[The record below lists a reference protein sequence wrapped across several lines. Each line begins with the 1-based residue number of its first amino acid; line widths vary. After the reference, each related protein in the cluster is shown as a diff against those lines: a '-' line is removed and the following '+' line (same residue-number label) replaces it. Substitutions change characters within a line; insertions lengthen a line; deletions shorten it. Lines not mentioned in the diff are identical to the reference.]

1 MYHRIMQL
9 VIVGVGYVGL
19 VTGLSL
25 AKLGN
30 KISFLDTDKEK
41 IETLNQGIAPFV
53 EPEIEDYLL
62 NSDIQKNVKFYD
74 NYNNIKWDGID
85 IVLICVQTPTTEDG
99 DVDISYISSVF
110 NNMEDLID
118 KDSVI
123 CIKSTIHPLALEK
136 VFKDFS
142 INYDDLVF
150 NPEFLREGSAFHDFF
165 HTDRVVVGSLNNKNM
180 KKVGELYNG
189 INSEIIYTDPI
200 SSQLVKYLSNA
211 YLPLRLSFVNEAS
224 RIVDVLNANQ
234 EDVLRGVGLDSRIGL
249 DYFRPSPGWGGSCFP
264 KDVHEIQSLAKNQNL
279 NLPLVQSIINSNDVH
294 IGWFSDKL
302 VDILETN
309 NLQQVC
315 LIGASFKENTDDIRH
330 SPTFVIYKKLQRQ
343 EINVEIYDKSV
354 YSDLVLN
361 DINLLKDHSLI
372 VEMYPLSDSYNLLE
386 DKIKEL
392 KHIVYY
398 RFWN

>member
-1 MYHRIMQL
+1 MKL

-25 AKLGN
+25 AKLGH
-30 KISFLDTDKEK
+30 KISFIDTDKEK
-41 IETLNQGIAPFV
+41 INTLSQGLAPFI

-62 NSDIQKNVKFYD
+62 NSDIQKNIKFHD
-74 NYNNIKWDGID
+74 SYNNVKWDGVD
-85 IVLICVQTPTTEDG
+85 IVLICVQTPTNEDG
-99 DVDISYISSVF
+99 EVDISFISSVF
-110 NNMEDLID
+110 NNID
-118 KDSVI
+118 ELMDKNSVI

-150 NPEFLREGSAFHDFF
+150 NPEFLREGSAFNDFF
-165 HTDRVVVGSLNNKNM
+165 HTDRVIVGSLNTKNM
-180 KKVGELYNG
+180 KRVGQLYDR
-189 INSEIIYTDPI
+189 INSEIIYTDPV
-200 SSQLVKYLSNA
+200 SSQLIKYLSNA

-224 RIVDVLNANQ
+224 RIVEVLNANQ

-264 KDVHEIQSLAKNQNL
+264 KDVKEIQSLAKNQNL

-294 IGWFSDKL
+294 IGWFSEKL

-309 NLQQVC
+309 NLQQIC

-330 SPTFVIYKKLQRQ
+330 SPTFVIYKKLEQLG
-343 EINVEIYDKSV
+343 INVEIYDMSV
-354 YSDLVLN
+354 LSDFVLN
-361 DINLLKDHSLI
+361 DINLLKESSLI
-372 VEMYPLSDSYNLLE
+372 VEMFPLDDSYNLLK
-386 DKIKEL
+386 DKIKKL
-392 KHIVYY
+392 KNIVYY
-398 RFWN
+398 RFWS

>member
-1 MYHRIMQL
+1 MYHQIMKL

-25 AKLGN
+25 AKLGH
-30 KISFLDTDKEK
+30 KISFIDTDKEK
-41 IETLNQGIAPFV
+41 INTLSQGLAPFI

-62 NSDIQKNVKFYD
+62 NSDIQKNIKFHD
-74 NYNNIKWDGID
+74 SYNNVKWDGVD
-85 IVLICVQTPTTEDG
+85 IVLICVQTPTNEDG
-99 DVDISYISSVF
+99 EVDISFISSVF
-110 NNMEDLID
+110 NNID
-118 KDSVI
+118 ELMDKNSVI

-150 NPEFLREGSAFHDFF
+150 NPEFLREGSAFNDFF
-165 HTDRVVVGSLNNKNM
+165 HTDRVIVGSLNTKNM
-180 KKVGELYNG
+180 KRVGQLYDR
-189 INSEIIYTDPI
+189 INSEIIYTDPV
-200 SSQLVKYLSNA
+200 SSQLIKYLSNA

-224 RIVDVLNANQ
+224 RIVEVLNANQ

-264 KDVHEIQSLAKNQNL
+264 KDVKEIQSLAKNQNL

-294 IGWFSDKL
+294 IGWFSEKL

-309 NLQQVC
+309 NLQQIC

-330 SPTFVIYKKLQRQ
+330 SPTFVIYKKLEQLG
-343 EINVEIYDKSV
+343 INVEIYDMSV
-354 YSDLVLN
+354 LSDFVLN
-361 DINLLKDHSLI
+361 DINLLKESSLI
-372 VEMYPLSDSYNLLE
+372 VEMFPLDDSYNLLK
-386 DKIKEL
+386 DKIKKL
-392 KHIVYY
+392 KNIVYY
-398 RFWN
+398 RFWS